1 MLFTFLLVISISAFL
16 VNSFLFFKIFPRIS
30 IRSIFNTSQSIY
42 FLYVSIISPV
52 IFLTYY
58 FVISSKNEL
67 QILHMDSN
75 NTELYQDTHAL
86 HRRNCWIYYFTR
98 PLGKVPGIVFSF
110 CSLVYRYLYVTM
122 ADRGFLVGGSD
133 NLRLSN
139 KLYFIFVF
147 FLCTFQTSIYVSSA
161 IKYDGT
167 EQYMKQINRVCL
179 LVGFDYSNLHPN
191 VFKDSFVKPL
201 FIKLVFLSLSSFFT
215 IFCKVRVQTYTK
227 AVCPDKK
234 YSAFGGKYRR
244 NFQTL
249 SENFFFFQSI
259 FIYILV
265 GQCIHIGYYIM
276 GDSLDKDLMFNSWMI
291 YTFTF
296 DLYTFLYL
304 PAKWLHLSR
313 SRYLSI
319 WHQEPEHEKKPF
331 YASKPIIVPRRDIL
345 CAHVIKRKRHR
356 NIQIP
361 IITITHPEGVE
372 QRKRKILMTGH
383 RLGESLQEND
393 KRVKID

>member
-1 MLFTFLLVISISAFL
+1 MLFTFLLVISILAFL
-16 VNSFLFFKIFPRIS
+16 VNSFLFFKIFPRVR

-139 KLYFIFVF
+139 KLYFIFAF

-167 EQYMKQINRVCL
+167 EQHMKQIDRVCL

-201 FIKLVFLSLSSFFT
+201 FIKLVFLSLFSCFT
-215 IFCKVRVQTYTK
+215 VFCKVRVQTYTK

-244 NFQTL
+244 NFQTF

-259 FIYILV
+259 VVYNLIGL
-265 GQCIHIGYYIM
+265 CMHIGYYLM
-276 GDSLDKDLMFNSWMI
+276 GDSIDKDLMFNSWMI
-291 YTFTF
+291 YSFIL
-296 DLYTFLYL
+296 DLYTLLYL
-304 PAKWLHLSR
+304 PARWLHLSR
-313 SRYLSI
+313 SRYLFI
-319 WHQEPEHEKKPF
+319 WHQDQENEKKAF
-331 YASKPIIVPRRDIL
+331 YARKPIIIPRRDNL
-345 CAHVIKRKRHR
+345 CAHGIKKKRHR
-356 NIQIP
+356 KIQIP

-372 QRKRKILMTGH
+372 QRKKKLLMTG
-383 RLGESLQEND
+383 
-393 KRVKID
+393 